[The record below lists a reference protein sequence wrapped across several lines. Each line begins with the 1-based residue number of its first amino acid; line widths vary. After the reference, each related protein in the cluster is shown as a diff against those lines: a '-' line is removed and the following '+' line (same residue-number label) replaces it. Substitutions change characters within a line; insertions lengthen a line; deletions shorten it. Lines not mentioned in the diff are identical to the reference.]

1 MHGPNNQHSSPYKNM
16 LTGGDREGEEEKE
29 EEEEE
34 ETEEEEIK
42 QEQLGGEDRV
52 NSDDDYDTDLELG
65 GIEISD
71 FG

>member
-1 MHGPNNQHSSPYKNM
+1 MHGPNNQHSSPYRNM
-16 LTGGDREGEEEKE
+16 LIGGDREGEEEE
-29 EEEEE
+29 EEE
-34 ETEEEEIK
+34 EEEEIK

-71 FG
+71 LG